1 MRPNQIAQA
10 GGNYGARFR
19 RATWQHHTR
28 WWLFS
33 SIEIS
38 KAIPVKVIDI
48 SAHIDFFLLQ
58 SYLRV
63 ASTFQLIAHLE
74 LKV

>member
-1 MRPNQIAQA
+1 MRPNQVAQA
-10 GGNYGARFR
+10 DGNYGARFR

-38 KAIPVKVIDI
+38 KAIPVKAIDI
-48 SAHIDFFLLQ
+48 SAHIDFFYYKVISVLLPRFNL
-58 SYLRV
+58 SRTLN
-63 ASTFQLIAHLE
+63 
-74 LKV
+74 